1 MTDRDRLHDLEL
13 RLAAARPGFEA
24 ELIEDAARILANET
38 TYRVQMLRDAGAFA
52 DAAMLVYR
60 AALPDSGFQFGL
72 GPKLGDRPRRATA
85 LIWQR
90 GDACAMPYRAA
101 TPALALLRAA
111 VTETKRLRDADLLA
125 ACPTCRGLGWYITA
139 DNRKQMCRHGRSIT

>member
-1 MTDRDRLHDLEL
+1 MRERDRLRDLEL
-13 RLAAARPGFEA
+13 RLANSRPSHEA
-24 ELIEDAARILANET
+24 ELVEEAARILANEA
-38 TYRVQMLRDAGAFA
+38 TYRVQRFRDAGAFA

-72 GPKLGDRPRRATA
+72 GPRLDDRPRRATA

-90 GDACAMPYRAA
+90 GDACAMPYIAA

-111 VTETKRLRDADLLA
+111 VNETSNLRDADLLC
-125 ACPTCRGLGWYITA
+125 ACPICRGLGWYVTA
-139 DNRKQMCRHGRSIT
+139 DNRKQMCRHGRSVV

>member
-1 MTDRDRLHDLEL
+1 MTERDMLRDLEL
-13 RLAAARPGFEA
+13 RLAAARPDHEA
-24 ELIEDAARILANET
+24 ELVEDAARSLANET
-38 TYRVQMLRDAGAFA
+38 TYRVRTFRDTGAFA

-60 AALPDSGFQFGL
+60 AALPDGGFQFGL

-85 LIWQR
+85 LVWRR
-90 GDACAMPYRAA
+90 GDACALPYVAA

-111 VTETKRLRDADLLA
+111 VSETSNLRDADLLA

-139 DNRKQMCRHGRSIT
+139 DNRKQMCRHGKIV